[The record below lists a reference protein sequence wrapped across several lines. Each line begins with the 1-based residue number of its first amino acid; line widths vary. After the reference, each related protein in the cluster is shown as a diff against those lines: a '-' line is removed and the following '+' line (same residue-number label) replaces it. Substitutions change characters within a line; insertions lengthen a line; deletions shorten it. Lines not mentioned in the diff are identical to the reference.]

1 MKIKLLL
8 VDDHV
13 LVLDGLKQVLEKEEG
28 LEVIDTLSDP
38 AKLFTLVQQTSPN
51 VVVMDIRIK
60 SFNGIELTKLLLSK
74 YPDIKV
80 VILSGYDYDEY
91 IQAAYKAGAS
101 AFVTKER
108 TNEELASAIRHA
120 FQGYKIFPRNMADF
134 CQSCTELTKKEL
146 EVLALVAQDKT
157 NYEIS
162 DELMISKRTVERHI
176 TSILQKLDADSRVGA
191 VVNGIKK
198 GLLSI

>member
-1 MKIKLLL
+1 LKIKLLL

-60 SFNGIELTKLLLSK
+60 SFNGIELTKLLLAK

-80 VILSGYDYDEY
+80 VNTIKQPIKPERALLLQRKGQMKNWPPPSGMLFKV
-91 IQAAYKAGAS
+91 IKSSRATWLIS
-101 AFVTKER
+101 ANLV
-108 TNEELASAIRHA
+108 
-120 FQGYKIFPRNMADF
+120 
-134 CQSCTELTKKEL
+134 QS
-146 EVLALVAQDKT
+146 
-157 NYEIS
+157 
-162 DELMISKRTVERHI
+162 
-176 TSILQKLDADSRVGA
+176 
-191 VVNGIKK
+191 
-198 GLLSI
+198 